1 MRPLLLP
8 AFLAFTAA
16 VLPPNASIGQ
26 DAGFGRDADVRVRE
40 DSFACRETSEL
51 DRLLQRNQSGG
62 FISGVQLYKYLQSHN
77 CIGLSAGRV
86 RVYAIQGQYVCIY
99 DPKDKNK
106 TIRPCAWTRRDMLST
121 IRSNPK
127 ASLISLATQDYGN
140 VKRPMGTAHECDKL
154 ISFPSQRLGP
164 LSPRHW
170 RLDSLAGYLGLEPR
184 SPSAVYSQRRRLNA
198 NSLWRRVSAEPT
210 QVTLSQAH
218 GLRTDS

>member
-1 MRPLLLP
+1 MAERDAYSPRVAGTPRRPASALLDWNQMRLARRQEDAGVLFAATKVAGRALGSASKFLPRWMVRMRPLLLP

-106 TIRPCAWTRRDMLST
+106 TIRPCAWTRRDMLS
-121 IRSNPK
+121 K
-127 ASLISLATQDYGN
+127 
-140 VKRPMGTAHECDKL
+140 
-154 ISFPSQRLGP
+154 
-164 LSPRHW
+164 
-170 RLDSLAGYLGLEPR
+170 
-184 SPSAVYSQRRRLNA
+184 
-198 NSLWRRVSAEPT
+198 
-210 QVTLSQAH
+210 
-218 GLRTDS
+218 

>member
-1 MRPLLLP
+1 VTSNGGGGQIRLRARQDPVEGPPRTGVLFAATKVAGRALGSASKFLPRWMVRMRPLLLP

-106 TIRPCAWTRRDMLST
+106 TIRPCAWTRRDMLS
-121 IRSNPK
+121 K
-127 ASLISLATQDYGN
+127 
-140 VKRPMGTAHECDKL
+140 
-154 ISFPSQRLGP
+154 
-164 LSPRHW
+164 
-170 RLDSLAGYLGLEPR
+170 
-184 SPSAVYSQRRRLNA
+184 
-198 NSLWRRVSAEPT
+198 
-210 QVTLSQAH
+210 
-218 GLRTDS
+218 

>member
-1 MRPLLLP
+1 LCDVILGAERRCARQEETSVGLAFDAEAVQGQVLDTLKAFLGGMVRMRPLLLP

-62 FISGVQLYKYLQSHN
+62 FISGVQLYEYLQSHN

-106 TIRPCAWTRRDMLST
+106 T
-121 IRSNPK
+121 
-127 ASLISLATQDYGN
+127 
-140 VKRPMGTAHECDKL
+140 
-154 ISFPSQRLGP
+154 
-164 LSPRHW
+164 
-170 RLDSLAGYLGLEPR
+170 
-184 SPSAVYSQRRRLNA
+184 
-198 NSLWRRVSAEPT
+198 
-210 QVTLSQAH
+210 
-218 GLRTDS
+218 